1 MYTIQKTRRRR
12 KTTVRLLNDE
22 YKHSCNQDDKVDV
35 MAGDQNGRRLSGVVG
50 GSGGVVSDPF
60 RFHWWFYLVMGRNVL
75 A

>member
-35 MAGDQNGRRLSGVVG
+35 MAGDQNGRRLSGVV
-50 GSGGVVSDPF
+50 VV
-60 RFHWWFYLVMGRNVL
+60 VVVVL
-75 A
+75 